1 MHVRDLA
8 LILVAVLLSFGGGY
22 FVGKD
27 DCELEVVTVPPV
39 FHTDVDTVEVPPP
52 WMLQLVDSMSKALA
66 KKPRRDTTFLVQQVT
81 VMDSFPYPVFV
92 KDTSA
97 RFWWPERGIFGQKP
111 GDVTTVVTREPFSGK
126 ATVLRYQTPGPI
138 LSFVADTSPRPRLE
152 FGTFSIPKK
161 HHGFLVDLLLVGGS
175 FTLGSIGGTVVCK
188 AS

>member
-1 MHVRDLA
+1 MHIRDLA
-8 LILVAVLLSFGGGY
+8 LVLGFGLLSFTGGY

-27 DCELEVVTVPPV
+27 EGEEDVVTVPPV
-39 FHTDVDTVEVPPP
+39 IHTEVDTVERPPP

-111 GDVTTVVTREPFSGK
+111 GAVTTVVTREPFSGR
-126 ATVLRYQTPGPI
+126 ATVLRYQTPGPV
-138 LSFVADTSPRPRLE
+138 LSFVADTSPRPRIE

-161 HHGFLVDLLLVGGS
+161 RHGFLTDLLLVGGS
-175 FTLGSIGGTVVCK
+175 FTLGSVGGVFVCK